1 MGDKPAATVIL
12 AQDEKLGSLQIG
24 KYLAILSTHQP
35 GLLREKHT
43 HEETHVIFIR
53 KGKVTYTVNGDAREL
68 GPGDVII
75 IPAGTAHSSEVLGD
89 TPCHVMCLV
98 LV

>member
-1 MGDKPAATVIL
+1 MGDNLKANVIL
-12 AQDEKLGSLQIG
+12 AQDEKLGSIQIG

-53 KGKVTYTVNGDAREL
+53 KGKVTYTVNGDAKEL

-75 IPAGTAHSSEVLGD
+75 IPAGVAHSSEVLGD
-89 TPCHVMCLV
+89 VPCHVICLV

>member
-1 MGDKPAATVIL
+1 MGEKPAASFIL
-12 AQDEKLGSLQIG
+12 AQDEKIGSVQIG

-53 KGKVTYTVNGDAREL
+53 TGRVRYTVNGDSREV
-68 GPGDVII
+68 GAGDVII
-75 IPAGTAHSSEVLGD
+75 IPAGVPHSSEVLGD
-89 TPCHVMCLV
+89 VPSHVMCLV